1 MSVCV
6 GLSADQRMGVVL
18 TALLPVTSSCW
29 SAAHM
34 FRNVWTMATWS
45 PLDLVLVSV
54 DKAAVLLLT
63 TLEQIVW
70 QTHSLFLQ
78 GLSMNPTYLF
88 HELTFIAVCA
98 KWCNCSLGAQSILV
112 TIHFPESRKI
122 CQESASHCTLFK
134 CSEEHSFFLYYA
146 WCCYVSSHGSCLP
159 RF

>member
-1 MSVCV
+1 MC
-6 GLSADQRMGVVL
+6 
-18 TALLPVTSSCW
+18 
-29 SAAHM
+29 
-34 FRNVWTMATWS
+34 
-45 PLDLVLVSV
+45 V

-78 GLSMNPTYLF
+78 GLSMNLTYLF
-88 HELTFIAVCA
+88 HELTFIVVCA

-134 CSEEHSFFLYYA
+134 RSEEHSFFF
-146 WCCYVSSHGSCLP
+146 CTMHGIVMSVVMALVYPLSVTSFVTCLP
-159 RF
+159 HWKTQRKRKPFQSCCSVCTGLKICRKRTSKKKQLS

>member
-1 MSVCV
+1 
-6 GLSADQRMGVVL
+6 
-18 TALLPVTSSCW
+18 
-29 SAAHM
+29 M
-34 FRNVWTMATWS
+34 FGPWPPGPPW
-45 PLDLVLVSV
+45 DLVLVCV

-78 GLSMNPTYLF
+78 GLSMNLTYLF
-88 HELTFIAVCA
+88 HELTFIVVCA

-134 CSEEHSFFLYYA
+134 RSEEHSFFFCTMHGIVMSVVMALVYPVFEFLWCLYSNSFSYLIHKGLH
-146 WCCYVSSHGSCLP
+146 WQG
-159 RF
+159 